1 MSWTR
6 RVLEIAAGPAGSE
19 KAEVDRLVAALPQ
32 ILARAQDDRRAAM
45 PETTLDALVP
55 LGQRWLPALTLTGAS
70 LALAAFLLQSDPSEP
85 WESSLLAQAAD
96 EAQAGEIVVDAV
108 AGAEAP

>member
-1 MSWTR
+1 VSWTR

-19 KAEVDRLVAALPQ
+19 KAEVDRLVAALPR
-32 ILARAQDDRRAAM
+32 ILARAQEDRRAAT

-55 LGQRWLPALTLTGAS
+55 LGRRWLPALAAAGAS

-85 WESSLLAQAAD
+85 WEASLLAQAAD
-96 EAQAGEIVVDAV
+96 EAQAAEIVADAV
-108 AGAEAP
+108 ALDEAP